1 MTRSLE
7 RSLLTRDAS
16 RRLPW
21 GGTAIAKAI
30 RCAYEA
36 NRAPS
41 SAPLERRTTALS
53 ACLEQEE
60 DIEGFVEDDVDFES
74 TLVREAY
81 KHGVVVNSKKFGDFV
96 RAEDAEHRRRRP
108 SFVPP
113 FLLPSSRFILAW
125 NVLVVSVSLLL
136 CVLEPFVIAFD
147 YPMRLKGPG
156 LHAIPMIEFIAGSVL
171 FLEMIVSFF
180 EAKVII
186 CRSTGRRRLIKTR
199 RLVRQLYVMDGDFNL
214 DLLVGIPFFI
224 QLFVS
229 MKGESSLVE
238 RLTRLLRLLRVFR
251 LVGTTLTTPEIL
263 FIKIFRMTPTIVFF
277 LQTVVAFIFLVNCA
291 ACALIFVAIQEGRE
305 GEDSWLT
312 QLGLEESSHS
322 HIYVAGIY
330 FATAIVTTVGF
341 GDVSASSNRL
351 ERAIVSVLMFIG
363 AIFFAFLVGSFAA
376 SIQYL
381 SRQST
386 RQRKYRQRLTR
397 VHAFLDR
404 EGISQRLRSHV
415 ISYTSEIEPRR
426 TILRENEEVML
437 SLPTDLFEAV
447 ACEMLAPRFQ
457 SIFANISAELCRDF
471 TAEFDLVCLDPGEII
486 EDEFFYIVREGVVVV
501 VDVDES
507 RISAVLTGATD
518 TYLTYF
524 GLDTIRDAEERK
536 NHQCST
542 LTVCEL
548 WRTRSLRAM
557 LTENPR
563 LIQALIDKIRA
574 VEDDT
579 FTELLEYR
587 VQSLSSLQREVERD
601 A

>member
-30 RCAYEA
+30 RAAYDA

-96 RAEDAEHRRRRP
+96 RADDAEHRRRRP

-171 FLEMIVSFF
+171 FSEMIVSFF

-214 DLLVGIPFFI
+214 DLLVGIPFFV

-277 LQTVVAFIFLVNCA
+277 SQTVVAFIFLVNCA

-305 GEDSWLT
+305 DTWLA

-322 HIYVAGIY
+322 RIYVAGIY
-330 FATAIVTTVGF
+330 FATAIVTSVGF

-351 ERAIVSVLMFIG
+351 EQAIVSVLMFIG
-363 AIFFAFLVGSFAA
+363 AIFFAFLVGSFVA

-404 EGISQRLRSHV
+404 EGISQRLRCHV
-415 ISYTSEIEPRR
+415 MSYTSEVEPRR
-426 TILRENEEVML
+426 AVLQENVEIMR

-447 ACEMLAPRFQ
+447 ACEMLTPRFQ
-457 SIFANISAELCRDF
+457 SIFGNMSAALCADLI
-471 TAEFDLVCLDPGEII
+471 AEFDLVCLDPGVVI
-486 EDEFFYIVREGVVVV
+486 EDEFFYVVREGVVVV

-507 RISAVLTGATD
+507 MISAVLTGATD

-524 GLDTIRDAEERK
+524 GLDTVRDAGERK

-548 WRTRSLRAM
+548 WRTRSLRGM
-557 LTENPR
+557 LTMNPH
-563 LIQALIDKIRA
+563 LIQALINKIRA

-579 FTELLEYR
+579 FKELLEYR

>member
-1 MTRSLE
+1 
-7 RSLLTRDAS
+7 
-16 RRLPW
+16 
-21 GGTAIAKAI
+21 
-30 RCAYEA
+30 
-36 NRAPS
+36 
-41 SAPLERRTTALS
+41 
-53 ACLEQEE
+53 
-60 DIEGFVEDDVDFES
+60 
-74 TLVREAY
+74 
-81 KHGVVVNSKKFGDFV
+81 
-96 RAEDAEHRRRRP
+96 
-108 SFVPP
+108 
-113 FLLPSSRFILAW
+113 
-125 NVLVVSVSLLL
+125 
-136 CVLEPFVIAFD
+136 
-147 YPMRLKGPG
+147 
-156 LHAIPMIEFIAGSVL
+156 
-171 FLEMIVSFF
+171 
-180 EAKVII
+180 
-186 CRSTGRRRLIKTR
+186 
-199 RLVRQLYVMDGDFNL
+199 
-214 DLLVGIPFFI
+214 
-224 QLFVS
+224 
-229 MKGESSLVE
+229 
-238 RLTRLLRLLRVFR
+238 

-277 LQTVVAFIFLVNCA
+277 SQTVVAFIFLVNCA
-291 ACALIFVAIQEGRE
+291 ACTLIFVAIQEGRE
-305 GEDSWLT
+305 DSWLA

-376 SIQYL
+376 AIQYF

-404 EGISQRLRSHV
+404 EGISQRLRCHV
-415 ISYTSEIEPRR
+415 MSYTSEVEPRR
-426 TILRENEEVML
+426 AVLQESVEIMHG
-437 SLPTDLFEAV
+437 LPTDLFEAV
-447 ACEMLAPRFQ
+447 ACEMLAPRFH
-457 SIFANISAELCRDF
+457 SIFGNMLSAELCADF
-471 TAEFDLVCLDPGEII
+471 IAEFSLVVLDPGVVI
-486 EDEFFYIVREGVVVV
+486 EDEFFYVVREGVVVV

-524 GLDTIRDAEERK
+524 GLDTIIRDAGERK

-548 WRTRSLRAM
+548 WRTRNLRAM
-557 LTENPR
+557 LTMNPH

-579 FTELLEYR
+579 FKDLLEYR
-587 VQSLSSLQREVERD
+587 VQSLRSLQREVERD

>member
-30 RCAYEA
+30 RAAYDA

-96 RAEDAEHRRRRP
+96 RADDAEHRRRRP

-171 FLEMIVSFF
+171 FSEMIVSFF

-214 DLLVGIPFFI
+214 DLLVGIPFFF
-224 QLFVS
+224 QLVVS
-229 MKGESSLVE
+229 MKGESSVVE

-277 LQTVVAFIFLVNCA
+277 SQTVLAFIFLVNCA

-305 GEDSWLT
+305 DTWLA

-330 FATAIVTTVGF
+330 FATAIVTSVGF

-351 ERAIVSVLMFIG
+351 EQAIVSVLMFIG
-363 AIFFAFLVGSFAA
+363 AIFFAFLVGSFVA
-376 SIQYL
+376 SIQYF

-404 EGISQRLRSHV
+404 EGISQRLRCHV
-415 ISYTSEIEPRR
+415 MSYTSEVEPRR
-426 TILRENEEVML
+426 AVLQENVEIMR

-447 ACEMLAPRFQ
+447 ACEMLTPRFQ
-457 SIFANISAELCRDF
+457 SIFGNMSAALCADLI
-471 TAEFDLVCLDPGEII
+471 AEFDLVCLDPGVVI
-486 EDEFFYIVREGVVVV
+486 EDEFFYVVREGVVVV

-507 RISAVLTGATD
+507 MISAVLTGATD

-524 GLDTIRDAEERK
+524 GLDTVRDAGERK

-548 WRTRSLRAM
+548 WRTRSLRGM
-557 LTENPR
+557 LTMNPH
-563 LIQALIDKIRA
+563 LIQALINKIRA

-579 FTELLEYR
+579 FKELLEYR

>member
-30 RCAYEA
+30 RAAYDA

-41 SAPLERRTTALS
+41 SEPLERRTTALS

-96 RAEDAEHRRRRP
+96 RADDAEHRRRRP

-171 FLEMIVSFF
+171 FSEMIVSFF

-214 DLLVGIPFFI
+214 DLLVGIPFFV

-229 MKGESSLVE
+229 MKGESSPVE

-277 LQTVVAFIFLVNCA
+277 SQTVLAFIFLVNCA

-305 GEDSWLT
+305 DTWLA

-330 FATAIVTTVGF
+330 FATAIVTSVGF

-351 ERAIVSVLMFIG
+351 EQAIVSVLMFIG
-363 AIFFAFLVGSFAA
+363 AIFFAFLVGSFVA
-376 SIQYL
+376 SIQYF

-404 EGISQRLRSHV
+404 EGISQRLRCHV
-415 ISYTSEIEPRR
+415 MSYTSEVEPRR
-426 TILRENEEVML
+426 AVLQENVEIMR

-447 ACEMLAPRFQ
+447 ACEMLTPRFQ
-457 SIFANISAELCRDF
+457 SIFGNMSAALCADLI
-471 TAEFDLVCLDPGEII
+471 AEFDLVCLDPGVVI
-486 EDEFFYIVREGVVVV
+486 EDEFFYVVREGVVVV

-507 RISAVLTGATD
+507 MVSAVLTGATD

-524 GLDTIRDAEERK
+524 GLDTVRDAGERK

-548 WRTRSLRAM
+548 WRTRSLRGM
-557 LTENPR
+557 LTMNPH
-563 LIQALIDKIRA
+563 LIQALINKIRA

-579 FTELLEYR
+579 FKELLEYR